1 MGQDEPEVRHNVDL
15 LVEKIVDTLDEEAG
29 PDVQEPSGSENLST
43 TGSIDEVNGKE
54 GRRNV

>member
-15 LVEKIVDTLDEEAG
+15 LVEKIVDALDEEAD

-43 TGSIDEVNGKE
+43 TGSIDGVNGKE